1 MAQRMQLQHSGNAS
15 GVALAVSDPA
25 CSLVDAG
32 TSCCLVYNYD
42 VRRHLNQWLSEIPSV
57 FSEAD
62 WWVMQ
67 LTEYSLQCSSLASFV
82 IVHRVQLFAIGASG
96 TFPRVLHILQ
106 CLCSILLNLWIL
118 A

>member
-1 MAQRMQLQHSGNAS
+1 MQLQNSGIAS
-15 GVALAVSDPA
+15 GIALAVCDPA
-25 CSLVDAG
+25 CSLVGAG

-42 VRRHLNQWLSEIPSV
+42 VRRPSNQWLNEIPSV

-62 WWVMQ
+62 WLVIQ
-67 LTEYSLQCSSLASFV
+67 LTPEYSLLCSSLASFV

-96 TFPRVLHILQ
+96 TFPRVLHILH
-106 CLCSILLNLWIL
+106 CLCSILFNLWIL